1 MISKKDL
8 NQGYK
13 KYSNDSE
20 SKLNTTEKINNQKA
34 EKVRYPHG
42 YFTVLFISLITIGVF
57 LLNYFLNW
65 ITVDVVA
72 SEDSQEVIGQE
83 TINVQRSVT
92 YCLAVAFTVGF
103 LLNVVWLISRQLFS
117 LKIKYTSRKMME
129 ILTFKNQRR
138 KRNLTFSTLAVNN
151 INSFYDYQKFC
162 EMKKLTTSLVFWIS
176 FIIYTICFIVTTIIS
191 FVL

>member
-1 MISKKDL
+1 MVSKKDL

-20 SKLNTTEKINNQKA
+20 SKLNTVEEINNQKVK
-34 EKVRYPHG
+34 KVRYPHG

-72 SEDSQEVIGQE
+72 SEGSQEVIGQE
-83 TINVQRSVT
+83 TINVQRSVA

-176 FIIYTICFIVTTIIS
+176 FTIYTICFIVATIIS

>member
-20 SKLNTTEKINNQKA
+20 SKLNTTEKINNQKVK
-34 EKVRYPHG
+34 EVRYPHG

-72 SEDSQEVIGQE
+72 SQGSQEVIGQE

-129 ILTFKNQRR
+129 ILTFKNQRK

-176 FIIYTICFIVTTIIS
+176 FTIYTICFIVTTIIS